1 MVAYENVTS
10 FISVKYMQSILI
22 QFLNYFSYTGGSPS
36 CEFGDFS
43 VVNCLTGWLPEAIP
57 LQ

>member
-1 MVAYENVTS
+1 MVLECFRYDVV
-10 FISVKYMQSILI
+10 FVVY
-22 QFLNYFSYTGGSPS
+22 SYNGGNNA

-43 VVNCLTGWLPEAIP
+43 VIHCLTGWLPEAIP